1 MEHMWGCGIDTMEKS
16 DWNKYRTEIKKVN
29 DIDLG
34 FEPINIG
41 IFIDKKEIS
50 SGTVISSEEMK
61 AVSAEAL
68 AADLLD
74 SFKEPLAKEIKHLFK
89 SIDPK
94 K

>member
-1 MEHMWGCGIDTMEKS
+1 M
-16 DWNKYRTEIKKVN
+16 NKYRTEIKKVN
-29 DIDLG
+29 DIDLEL
-34 FEPINIG
+34 EPINIS
-41 IFIDKKEIS
+41 IFINNKEIS

-61 AVSAEAL
+61 VVGAETL

-74 SFKEPLAKEIKHLFK
+74 RLKKPLAKEIKHLFK

>member
-1 MEHMWGCGIDTMEKS
+1 MKKS
-16 DWNKYRTEIKKVN
+16 DWNKYRAEIKEMN
-29 DIDLG
+29 GIDIG
-34 FEPINIG
+34 FEPINIS
-41 IFIDKKEIS
+41 ILIDNKEIS

-61 AVSAEAL
+61 VVSAEAL

-74 SFKEPLAKEIKHLFK
+74 RLKEPLAKEIKHLFK

>member
-1 MEHMWGCGIDTMEKS
+1 M
-16 DWNKYRTEIKKVN
+16 NKYRTEIKKVN
-29 DIDLG
+29 DIDLEL
-34 FEPINIG
+34 EPINIS
-41 IFIDKKEIS
+41 IFIDNKEIS

-61 AVSAEAL
+61 VVGAEAL

-74 SFKEPLAKEIKHLFK
+74 RLKEPLAKEIKHLFK